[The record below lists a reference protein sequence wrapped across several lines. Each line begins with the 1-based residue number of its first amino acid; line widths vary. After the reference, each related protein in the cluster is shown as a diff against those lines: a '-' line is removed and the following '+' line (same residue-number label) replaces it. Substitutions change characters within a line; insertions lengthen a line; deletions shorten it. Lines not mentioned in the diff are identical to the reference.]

1 MWRGEFGDL
10 YITKQ
15 RIDLQEDAK
24 PMYQAPNGAGKKAR
38 EVEREEVDRMLYAG
52 VIEP

>member
-10 YITKQ
+10 FITKQ

-24 PMYQAPNGAGKKAR
+24 PMYQAPNGAGTNAR
-38 EVEREEVDRMLYAG
+38 EVEREEVDRRLYAG